1 MIESA
6 PLLGTLLHA
15 IGAAF
20 AALCYSPQHY
30 LHKWS
35 WQTYWLIQAMGCWL
49 LIPFIYAY
57 FTIPHLWTVLAVAP
71 KEAMLNSYLLGM
83 LYGIG
88 GIAFGQSIR
97 YIGFSLTYAIA
108 IGVSCV
114 MGTLLPQVMAGQIG
128 AVLGSEGGLY
138 IIFGVLLGGGAV
150 FTTGIAGFRKEREG
164 KTEAEGTRYNFHIG
178 LPVVLLA
185 GFLSAVFNFS
195 LEAGQPIA
203 EVAYQYG
210 AGHFKQGVIYLFS
223 HTGAFTTTLLYVIY
237 LATKN
242 KTWKEFRTTPDG
254 KGLVRNYSLAL
265 ITGMLW
271 YLQFLYYGLGHVRLG
286 AFQFSSWAI
295 HMIILILI
303 SCGFGVLIG
312 EWKGCKAQTK
322 IILSLSIFLLLSS
335 VGILTYGNY
344 LGGG

>member
-6 PLLGTLLHA
+6 PILGTLLHA
-15 IGAAF
+15 VGAAF

-35 WQTYWLIQAMGCWL
+35 WQSYWLIQAMFCWL
-49 LIPFIYAY
+49 LIPILYAWW
-57 FTIPHLWTVLAVAP
+57 TIPELGLVLAEAP
-71 KEAMLNSYLLGM
+71 KEAMIKSYLLGAF
-83 LYGIG
+83 YGVG
-88 GIAFGQSIR
+88 GIAFGLSIR

-114 MGTLLPQVMAGQIG
+114 MGTLLPRVMEGQIG
-128 AVLGSEGGLY
+128 NILHSHGGFLV
-138 IIFGVLLGGGAV
+138 IAGVLLGGGAV

-164 KTEAEGTRYNFHIG
+164 KTQAEGARYNFHIG
-178 LPVVLLA
+178 LPIVLLA

-203 EVAYQYG
+203 EVAYAHG
-210 AGHFKQGVIYLFS
+210 AGNFKQGVIYMFS
-223 HTGAFTTTLLYVIY
+223 HTGAFTTSLIYVIY

-242 KTWKEFRTTPDG
+242 KTWHEFRSTPDG
-254 KGLVRNYSLAL
+254 KGLIRNYSLAL

-286 AFQFSSWAI
+286 IFEFSSWAI
-295 HMIILILI
+295 HMIILILM

-312 EWKGCKAQTK
+312 EWKGCSRKTQA
-322 IILSLSIFLLLSS
+322 ILAGSIFLLLAS

-344 LGGG
+344 LGGQ